1 MHCCFVIVS
10 TARELFIKKTLNPR
24 TVQLIVMMIVML
36 RVVTGVMTF
45 RVMMKV
51 MTRVMNNHS
60 KYDNK

>member
-1 MHCCFVIVS
+1 MHFCFVIVS

-24 TVQLIVMMIVML
+24 TVQLMMMIVML